1 MRNSELMGQAILVT
15 RRIGFALGWLASHSI
30 LIIIL
35 IFPQQTII
43 LYQEHPFILLIF
55 EMVGSLTRFFD
66 Y

>member
-1 MRNSELMGQAILVT
+1 MGQAILVT
-15 RRIGFALGWLASHSI
+15 RRSFVALGWLALHSI

-55 EMVGSLTRFFD
+55 GMVAPPTRFFT